1 MTATD
6 GEPEGGT
13 EILLPSEMIPA
24 TVVVPVSEEKQKTE
38 VPVRRKT
45 SFYYMIGLVILV
57 VVIAL
62 VYIIGRRGEDRP
74 VDIPAIKEM
83 VLSGQVAGKEVQMA
97 LTQIGDSLYGSYSYK
112 HINNPIQLMGRR

>member
-1 MTATD
+1 
-6 GEPEGGT
+6 
-13 EILLPSEMIPA
+13 
-24 TVVVPVSEEKQKTE
+24 
-38 VPVRRKT
+38 
-45 SFYYMIGLVILV
+45 MIGLVILV

-112 HINNPIQLMGRR
+112 HINNPIQLMGKKIGVDYIIDETVNGKKTGTFKLFDGEYNGDSFFLRRLE

>member
-97 LTQIGDSLYGSYSYK
+97 LTQIGDSLYGSILISISITRYS
-112 HINNPIQLMGRR
+112 